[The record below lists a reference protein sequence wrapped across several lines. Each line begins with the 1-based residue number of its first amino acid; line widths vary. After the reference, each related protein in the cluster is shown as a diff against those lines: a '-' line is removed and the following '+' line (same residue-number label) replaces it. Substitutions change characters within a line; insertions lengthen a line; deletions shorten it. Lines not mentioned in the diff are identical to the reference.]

1 MVNDAKITLSPQ
13 ELQLVCNTE
22 WILTKRAIIEKVYHL
37 FGELAANFTG
47 IVEKNRQHLPE
58 VMLGT
63 EPKISKG
70 ENYLQLPYVVL
81 DYPRAYHKAN
91 SLAIRTMFWWG
102 NFFSITL
109 YVSDQYKEELERS
122 LLQQLALLQ
131 QQEWFICIN
140 NDQWEHHFENSNYI
154 PVNEKNKVEI
164 EDITTQQHFIKIA
177 AKFSLQQ
184 WNEMPLLLEEMFNTM
199 IQLLRY

>member
-13 ELQLVCNTE
+13 ELQLVCDTE
-22 WILTKRAIIEKVYHL
+22 WILTKRIIIEKVYHL
-37 FGELAANFTG
+37 FGELAVSFSG
-47 IVEKNRQHLPE
+47 IVEKNRHHLPE
-58 VMLGT
+58 AMLGT

-81 DYPRAYHKAN
+81 DYPRAYHKTN
-91 SLAIRTMFWWG
+91 SMAIRTMFWWG

-109 YVSDQYKEELERS
+109 HVSGQYKNELQQSLVQRLP
-122 LLQQLALLQ
+122 LLQE
-131 QQEWFICIN
+131 QEWFICIN
-140 NDQWEHHFENSNYI
+140 NEQWKHHFESDNYI
-154 PVNEKNKVEI
+154 SLNEKSEAEI
-164 EDITTQQHFIKIA
+164 ESIVKQQPFIKVA

-199 IQLLRY
+199 IQLLRH

>member
-37 FGELAANFTG
+37 FGELAVSFAS
-47 IVEKNRQHLPE
+47 IVEKNRRHLPKAISA
-58 VMLGT
+58 T

-81 DYPRAYHKAN
+81 DYPRSYHKEN

-109 YVSDQYKEELERS
+109 HVSGQYKNELQQSLVQRLP
-122 LLQQLALLQ
+122 LLQE
-131 QQEWFICIN
+131 QEWFICIN
-140 NDQWEHHFENSNYI
+140 NGQWEHHFESSNYI
-154 PVNEKNKVEI
+154 RVSEKTKAEI
-164 EDITTQQHFIKIA
+164 ESIATQQHFIKIA

-199 IQLLRY
+199 IQLLRH

>member
-13 ELQLVCNTE
+13 ELQLVCDTD

-37 FGELAANFTG
+37 FGELAVSFTNT
-47 IVEKNRQHLPE
+47 IETNKHHLPE
-58 VMLGT
+58 AASAT
-63 EPKISKG
+63 QPKISKG

-81 DYPRAYHKAN
+81 DYPRFYQKEN

-109 YVSDQYKEELERS
+109 HVSGDYKNELQTS
-122 LLQQLALLQ
+122 LLQKLALLQ
-131 QQEWFICIN
+131 EHEWFICISN
-140 NDQWEHHFENSNYI
+140 NQWEHHFESSNYI
-154 PVNEKNKVEI
+154 SLNGKSEAEI
-164 EDITTQQHFIKIA
+164 KSILQQQPFIKVA

-184 WNEMPLLLEEMFNTM
+184 WNEMPLQLEKMFNTM
-199 IQLLRY
+199 IQLLQY